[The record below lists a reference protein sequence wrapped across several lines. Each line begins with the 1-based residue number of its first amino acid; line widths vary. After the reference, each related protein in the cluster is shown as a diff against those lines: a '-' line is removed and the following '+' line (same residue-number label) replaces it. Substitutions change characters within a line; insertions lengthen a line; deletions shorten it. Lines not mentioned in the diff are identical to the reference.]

1 MKQRNLLKNENGSVI
16 VLALILLVLL
26 TLLGLAVTRT
36 TSIEVQVAA
45 NDEFSKIAF
54 HNADSGTY
62 VTPKLISDTIDEA
75 TNITTYPAITYL
87 IADSGVSFFRQVM
100 GYDPYDGGAP
110 ANLDIQFTLGGNNV
124 QVDVKANGQE
134 IIAGGSAEFASGAE
148 GMGAGSTGGIALN
161 FGMDSFGSGQWNA
174 VSNIESDY
182 KKVLGAAGGS

>member
-62 VTPKLISDTIDEA
+62 VTPRLISDTVDEA

-87 IADSGVSFFRQVM
+87 NADSGVSFFRQVM

-110 ANLDIQFTLGGNNV
+110 ANLDIQFVLGGNNV

-161 FGMDSFGSGQWNA
+161 FGMDSFGSGPWNA

-182 KKVLGAAGGS
+182 RKVLGAAGGS